1 MTLFERLSLVKDRLE
16 NWWNFGDQNKPL
28 ILSSYLKPNSIIPDT
43 DILSKFWT
51 DLDFIIKRQI
61 SIIENSE
68 YIGVALPYHYID
80 HGSSAGSLILGS
92 EMEFV
97 DKETIWS
104 HPIYNNV
111 ESVINIVLD
120 ENNFSY
126 KTIIDLTRRSSELAF
141 NHHFVAPFAL
151 GGVSD
156 NLAGLYGTENLL
168 IDMVNKPHLVKRA
181 LNNMKNIWINNF
193 VKIQNIIQKSKNP
206 GGIGWIGI
214 WAPGTTFPIQEDF
227 SYMISPEMFK
237 AFLLPHIVD
246 IAESM
251 DYAFYHLDGVGAL
264 PHLDLI
270 LQIDK
275 IKVVQWVPGAGKE
288 KISDW
293 YDVIKKIIE
302 HKKSCQVFIKAE
314 EIDDLVKNVGTK
326 GLLTVITDSSEENVK
341 KYLSKYLN

>member
-1 MTLFERLSLVKDRLE
+1 
-16 NWWNFGDQNKPL
+16 
-28 ILSSYLKPNSIIPDT
+28 
-43 DILSKFWT
+43 
-51 DLDFIIKRQI
+51 
-61 SIIENSE
+61 
-68 YIGVALPYHYID
+68 
-80 HGSSAGSLILGS
+80 
-92 EMEFV
+92 
-97 DKETIWS
+97 
-104 HPIYNNV
+104 
-111 ESVINIVLD
+111 
-120 ENNFSY
+120 
-126 KTIIDLTRRSSELAF
+126 
-141 NHHFVAPFAL
+141 
-151 GGVSD
+151 
-156 NLAGLYGTENLL
+156 
-168 IDMVNKPHLVKRA
+168 
-181 LNNMKNIWINNF
+181 
-193 VKIQNIIQKSKNP
+193 
-206 GGIGWIGI
+206 
-214 WAPGTTFPIQEDF
+214 
-227 SYMISPEMFK
+227 MISPEMFK